1 MRSQSRCSRPRVLAT
16 EGFPDPCS
24 PHAHPPARHHHG
36 HASPSPASGQTPWR
50 SQRRQGLRQQGA
62 VSRSGTRQGAG
73 GRKQRAGGRG
83 NLEPAEASVP
93 RPAPAPDPHHPPRS
107 TTGCTSLPGR
117 PAGGRGWGGDWVG
130 GVAGQQDQAGWF
142 AQHPEAPQRLAGADA
157 FSDRRRA
164 RAAARQQV
172 RVSRGGCGGRQP
184 LAAAERRRQILVKWQ
199 KMFLE
204 KIVVFRAFGGR
215 LGLCWWAQAWGP
227 PPSPPRPSLGTG
239 MASGGQGGSPTCR
252 R

>member
-1 MRSQSRCSRPRVLAT
+1 MLAT

-24 PHAHPPARHHHG
+24 PRAHPPARHHHG

-93 RPAPAPDPHHPPRS
+93 RPAPAPDPHHPPR
-107 TTGCTSLPGR
+107 
-117 PAGGRGWGGDWVG
+117 A
-130 GVAGQQDQAGWF
+130 VA
-142 AQHPEAPQRLAGADA
+142 
-157 FSDRRRA
+157 
-164 RAAARQQV
+164 
-172 RVSRGGCGGRQP
+172 QP
-184 LAAAERRRQILVKWQ
+184 LAAPVSPEGEGGVGIGWWGWRGSRIKLAGLHNTLKPPSASQAPTPSQIGGARARRRASRSELVAGGVGGGSPSRRLSAERRRQILVKWQ

-227 PPSPPRPSLGTG
+227 PPLTAPPKPGYRYGLW
-239 MASGGQGGSPTCR
+239 GGQGGSPTCR

>member
-1 MRSQSRCSRPRVLAT
+1 MLAT
-16 EGFPDPCS
+16 EGFPDPFS
-24 PHAHPPARHHHG
+24 PRAHPPARHYHG

-83 NLEPAEASVP
+83 NLEPAEPSVP
-93 RPAPAPDPHHPPRS
+93 RPAPAPADPHVL
-107 TTGCTSLPGR
+107 SLNHWLHRLREGE
-117 PAGGRGWGGDWVG
+117 G
-130 GVAGQQDQAGWF
+130 GVGIGWRVAGRQDQAGCF
-142 AQHPEAPQRLAGADA
+142 AQHPEVPQRLAGADA

-199 KMFLE
+199 KMFR
-204 KIVVFRAFGGR
+204 KNRGFPCVRGAFGPLLVGAG
-215 LGLCWWAQAWGP
+215 LGTS
-227 PPSPPRPSLGTG
+227 PSPPRPSLGTG
-239 MASGGQGGSPTCR
+239 MASGANNAGSPTCR

>member
-1 MRSQSRCSRPRVLAT
+1 MAKSEEAGTQAAGSRQP
-16 EGFPDPCS
+16 EW
-24 PHAHPPARHHHG
+24 HE
-36 HASPSPASGQTPWR
+36 
-50 SQRRQGLRQQGA
+50 
-62 VSRSGTRQGAG
+62 
-73 GRKQRAGGRG
+73 AGGRG
-83 NLEPAEASVP
+83 QEAEGGGQRKP
-93 RPAPAPDPHHPPRS
+93 RTGGGIGATPCPGAGPSPSTTCCRS

-117 PAGGRGWGGDWVG
+117 PAGGRGWGGDWVV
-130 GVAGQQDQAGWF
+130 GVVGQQDQAGWF

-239 MASGGQGGSPTCR
+239 MASGGVRGGPPHAAGRVLWTPGPPLACMPGSEPAVRGR
-252 R
+252 RRGQ